1 MSYANVA
8 TNYRRNAI
16 LNASP
21 EKLIILLYEG
31 ALQNLERAK
40 RELETPGQSHS
51 PAVGENLG
59 KAMAIIGELRASLDF
74 EKGEDVAKRLDGL
87 YEFCIDQIYKANV
100 ERKSPALKPTI
111 QVMKTLKEAWDEI
124 VPA

>member
-8 TNYRRNAI
+8 SNYRRNAI

-31 ALQNLERAK
+31 AIQKLERA
-40 RELETPGQSHS
+40 RIELETPGQTHS
-51 PAVGENLG
+51 PSVGENLG
-59 KAMAIIGELRASLDF
+59 KAMAIIGELRASLDL
-74 EKGEDVAKRLDGL
+74 EKGQDVAKRLDGL
-87 YEFCIDQIYKANV
+87 YEFCIDQIYKANL
-100 ERKSPALKPTI
+100 ERHSRALKPTI

>member
-1 MSYANVA
+1 MSYTNVA

-21 EKLIILLYEG
+21 EKLILLLYDG
-31 ALQNLERAK
+31 AIQNLERA
-40 RELETPGQSHS
+40 RIELDTPGQTHS

-74 EKGEDVAKRLDGL
+74 EKGLEVAKSLDGL
-87 YEFCIDQIYKANV
+87 YEFCIDQIYQTNV
-100 ERKSPALKPTI
+100 ERRSQVLKPTI
-111 QVMKTLKEAWDEI
+111 QIMKTLKEAWDEI

>member
-1 MSYANVA
+1 MSYTNVA

-21 EKLIILLYEG
+21 EKLVILLYEG
-31 ALQNLERAK
+31 AIQKLERAK
-40 RELETPGQSHS
+40 IQLGTPGQTHS
-51 PAVGENLG
+51 PEVGENLG

-74 EKGEDVAKRLDGL
+74 EKGKDIARQLNGL
-87 YEFCIDQIYKANV
+87 YEFCIDQIHHANV
-100 ERKSPALKPTI
+100 QRIPEALQPTI
-111 QVMKTLKEAWDEI
+111 KVMKTLKEAWDEI